1 MTSICST
8 NPWPGEKRKTYK
20 KFKAYTWI
28 KQRKDKQAQKG
39 LTKDNMFY
47 VDFLAQVVK
56 IPNAFI
62 IFMHLCNANVISTRY
77 EASSSNTY
85 H

>member
-1 MTSICST
+1 MD
-8 NPWPGEKRKTYK
+8 
-20 KFKAYTWI
+20 

-47 VDFLAQVVK
+47 VGFLAQVVK

-62 IFMHLCNANVISTRY
+62 IFMYICNVNVISTRY
-77 EASSSNTY
+77 EASSRDTY

>member
-1 MTSICST
+1 MD
-8 NPWPGEKRKTYK
+8 
-20 KFKAYTWI
+20 KA
-28 KQRKDKQAQKG
+28 KKDKQAQKG
-39 LTKDNMFY
+39 LTKDNMLY
-47 VDFLAQVVK
+47 VGFLAQAVK

-77 EASSSNTY
+77 EASSRDTY